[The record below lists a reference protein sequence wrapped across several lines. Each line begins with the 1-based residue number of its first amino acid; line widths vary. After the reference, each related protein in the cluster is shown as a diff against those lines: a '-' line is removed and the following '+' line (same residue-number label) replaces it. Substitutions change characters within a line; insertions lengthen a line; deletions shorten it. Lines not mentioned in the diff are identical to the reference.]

1 MSIPETEMNTAI
13 ICVDDEPGI
22 REAYLNT
29 LTASQHIDNDTENLL
44 SRRKRRKQGHTE
56 TTGSGRKELVYEIF
70 TAASGEEAVEIVRE
84 QLAKSRQIAAGFFDM
99 SMPGGIDGAETI
111 KRILELDNQMLCA
124 VVTAYTDRSTK
135 QLGNLFSRQDD
146 WLYFNKPF
154 SSGELEQTAYHL
166 VTAWNQRRRE
176 ESLVSNLEMMQT
188 GLMWILRSVS
198 NINRVPPL
206 VMEALVEGLLKH
218 YLNLAG
224 AENGFIFV
232 PSGDEIVQYG
242 QGVFEDCNNL
252 ADTKY
257 EQQWKMARSVM
268 LAGQATV
275 IDGTMAAT
283 PLFIADEPMGVLF
296 VQKDKAIEHDSKL
309 FDMYASQAVNMI
321 QHSNLYEVL
330 NLRNLE
336 LNQKNRELVDLL
348 DKLTQSEHL
357 QEQFKKLSLID
368 TLTNLPNRR
377 YIETK
382 LQENFEQAR
391 REGTDMA
398 CVMLDIDHFKQI
410 NDTYGHP
417 AGDYVLQQIGLIFR
431 DQKRPDDLVSRYGGE
446 EFLMLYVDINPE
458 DSHSF
463 CERLRRS
470 VEATTFIFDRNRIN
484 VTVSVGCHVFNP
496 KKGGSLESVIVRAD
510 HALYSAKRAGRNR
523 CVISIEDSPEQ
534 TIVPEMLQ
542 QSAG

>member
-22 REAYLNT
+22 REAYMNT
-29 LTASQHIDNDTENLL
+29 LTANQHIDNDTENLL
-44 SRRKRRKQGHTE
+44 SRRKRRKKEHAE
-56 TTGSGRKELVYEIF
+56 TSASGRKELVYEIF

-84 QLAKSRQIAAGFFDM
+84 QLAASRQIAAGFFDM

-135 QLGNLFSRQDD
+135 QLGNLFARQDD

-176 ESLVSNLEMMQT
+176 ESLVSNLEMMQN
-188 GLMWILRSVS
+188 GLMWILKSVS

-206 VMEALVEGLLKH
+206 VMEALVEGLLNH

-232 PSGDEIVQYG
+232 PTNKEVVQYG
-242 QGVFEDCNNL
+242 RGLFEQFHDL
-252 ADTKY
+252 EQSQF
-257 EQQWKMARSVM
+257 EQQWAMASSVM
-268 LAGQATV
+268 KTKEGTV
-275 IDGTMAAT
+275 IDGNMAAT
-283 PLFIADEPMGVLF
+283 PLIVAGESMGVLF
-296 VQKDKAIEHDSKL
+296 VQKEAAIDHDSKL

-321 QHSNLYEVL
+321 QHSNLYEEL

-348 DKLTQSEHL
+348 EKLTQSEHL

-377 YIETK
+377 YIESK
-382 LQENFEQAR
+382 LEENVEQAR

-458 DSHSF
+458 DSNSF

-470 VEATTFIFDRNRIN
+470 VESATFIFDRNRIN

-496 KKGGSLESVIVRAD
+496 KKGGSVESVIVRAD

-523 CVISIEDSPEQ
+523 CVVSIEDAPEL
-534 TIVPEMLQ
+534 TVVPEVLQ
-542 QSAG
+542 QNAG